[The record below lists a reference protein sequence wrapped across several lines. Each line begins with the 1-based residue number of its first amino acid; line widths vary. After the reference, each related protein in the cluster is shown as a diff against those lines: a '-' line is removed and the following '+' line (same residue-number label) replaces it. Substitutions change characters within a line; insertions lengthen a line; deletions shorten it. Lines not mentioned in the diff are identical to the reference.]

1 MVFGSF
7 LFFIL
12 LFDINLSLRSASY
25 FKKYS
30 VFSDKTKAKRTF
42 AEGEETKIAVYD

>member
-30 VFSDKTKAKRTF
+30 VFSDKIKAKRTF